1 MTVGVLRR
9 YFSVVDRVRGMYV
22 LAEKDEDSVYN
33 LVSEGIAVFQ
43 QMGHVYITE
52 ALKLMKV
59 YRSPRVSVGVSLNEG
74 MLDITLQSERF
85 TPKELAEILSGYQ
98 RKKRFY
104 RLDDGSF
111 LVMEDSAL
119 AAVAEMAA
127 GLDLDAKDLS
137 EGVVKVPEYRAF
149 YLDQLLREQSK
160 GIEVSRNREYRALLR
175 EFKNVE
181 DCDFEVPKSLC
192 ADLRPYQ
199 KFGFQWMCTL
209 DKLGFGGILADDM

>member
-1 MTVGVLRR
+1 MLKFYLDRQAGEIMATVYGEYGEEKYNLVEPASAEQGYRDVERENVTVGVLRR

-98 RKKRFY
+98 RKSGSIDWRTEASLSWRTALW
-104 RLDDGSF
+104 RLWQRWQPDWTWTQRIF
-111 LVMEDSAL
+111 R
-119 AAVAEMAA
+119 
-127 GLDLDAKDLS
+127 
-137 EGVVKVPEYRAF
+137 KV
-149 YLDQLLREQSK
+149 
-160 GIEVSRNREYRALLR
+160 
-175 EFKNVE
+175 
-181 DCDFEVPKSLC
+181 
-192 ADLRPYQ
+192 
-199 KFGFQWMCTL
+199 W
-209 DKLGFGGILADDM
+209 